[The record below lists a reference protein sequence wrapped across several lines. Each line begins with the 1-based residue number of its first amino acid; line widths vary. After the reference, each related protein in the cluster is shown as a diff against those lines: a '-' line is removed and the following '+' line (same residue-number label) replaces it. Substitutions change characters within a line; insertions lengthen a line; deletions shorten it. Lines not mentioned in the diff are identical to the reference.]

1 MLLRE
6 NTQSRGQREF
16 LVAVRT
22 ATPTIVG
29 ALSFRRLPRAFSSL
43 RLRVIHGER
52 RHGIGSALL
61 RSAVD
66 EARRKRIAAIWTR
79 VNSRDDP
86 EAAAFLAGRGFSHV
100 TRLVRM
106 EADFVALRATTRA
119 LRERL
124 TAKGR
129 IPAQMRIVSFA
140 EAPRDQL
147 ARLYAE
153 HIAHNPELTA
163 RLHAP
168 SPSDTHLAASPV
180 AMIGNDVAG
189 FVLWS
194 GEGDTAF
201 VLAKV
206 VAPAYRGGWANVVVM
221 DEAFTGFAA
230 AGARRTRFDVL
241 NTNHD
246 TLKLARRLG
255 ADTTATQDVYR
266 LDLMPA
272 QG

>member
-1 MLLRE
+1 VRA
-6 NTQSRGQREF
+6 RREF
-16 LVAVRT
+16 LVAVQQT
-22 ATPTIVG
+22 TSTLVG
-29 ALSFRRLPRAFSSL
+29 ALSFHRLPRAFGSL

-52 RHGIGSALL
+52 RRGIGTALL
-61 RSAVD
+61 RAAI
-66 EARRKRIAAIWTR
+66 EEGHRRNAAAIWAK
-79 VNSRDDP
+79 VKSRDDP
-86 EAAAFLAGRGFSHV
+86 DASAFLVGHGFSHV

-124 TAKGR
+124 AARGR

-168 SPSDTHLAASPV
+168 SQSDTHLAASPV

-194 GEGDTAF
+194 CEGDTAF

-206 VAPAYRGGWANVVVM
+206 VAPLYRGGWANVVVM
-221 DEAFTGFAA
+221 DEAFAGFAA

-241 NTNHD
+241 STNHD

-272 QG
+272 QE